1 METNYTFLDLD
12 GVILDSEQRVKV
24 LINKF
29 QPNSKSEWEEF
40 FDSINWRELLED
52 SKPINNSVEI
62 IKELELMKKKLMIL
76 TKIHT
81 FDEMKAK
88 TFDLRENRK
97 ITLPILFVPP
107 HVRKSQIYM
116 PTQHEILIDD
126 SQKNIDDWI
135 KNGGNGILFDEMC
148 EKETK
153 NKVRSLEFLLK
164 R

>member
-1 METNYTFLDLD
+1 METNYTFLDFD

-40 FDSINWRELLED
+40 FYSINWRELLED
-52 SKPINNSVEI
+52 SKHINNSVEI

-81 FDEMKAK
+81 LDEMKAK

-126 SQKNIDDWI
+126 SQKNVDDWI
-135 KNGGNGILFDEMC
+135 INGGNGILFDEMC